1 MSYPR
6 QVVKWTI
13 GGIPTVGSR
22 YGGSRTRLAAGV
34 IGGNRWRLQGQ
45 VQWARRM
52 EGQTMGEVGGLPL
65 SKRAA

>member
-1 MSYPR
+1 
-6 QVVKWTI
+6 
-13 GGIPTVGSR
+13 VGSR